1 MQFHGWRMLLG
12 GPKPPAPMDQSVIAT
27 APRQNAYFVGSRPA
41 LFSSCGRTHPQHP
54 QRHWRTDGVG
64 ANYVPRLTSRPMT
77 GGSAMDGS
85 MLRRTITMGAPQQV
99 HSSWGRGA
107 GAVAGVGGLKG
118 CLNTSNFS
126 SAIRRV
132 LLGCKK
138 PKLRARRNP
147 LGNTCCNTSRT
158 KAAPRLHFR
167 GKKTHPTG

>member
-1 MQFHGWRMLLG
+1 
-12 GPKPPAPMDQSVIAT
+12 
-27 APRQNAYFVGSRPA
+27 
-41 LFSSCGRTHPQHP
+41 
-54 QRHWRTDGVG
+54 
-64 ANYVPRLTSRPMT
+64 
-77 GGSAMDGS
+77 MDGS